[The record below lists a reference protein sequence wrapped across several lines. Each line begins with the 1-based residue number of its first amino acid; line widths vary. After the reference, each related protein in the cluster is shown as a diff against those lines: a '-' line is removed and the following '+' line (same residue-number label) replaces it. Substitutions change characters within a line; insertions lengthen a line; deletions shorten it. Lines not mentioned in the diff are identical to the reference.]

1 VPVPV
6 DEFTEARHLKLISRG
21 PASRHTRTADMT
33 AAPSGYTASALGTQ
47 DGAQNG
53 DVLIVGGDGSADVYD
68 PSIATFTS
76 VGSFHPAFPG
86 NTSSRTAS
94 LRNDGTVLVAGG
106 DFPRAIYRLVGR
118 MPFIACLYPRIPRRG
133 GVVCAR
139 E

>member
-1 VPVPV
+1 
-6 DEFTEARHLKLISRG
+6 
-21 PASRHTRTADMT
+21 MT
-33 AAPSGYTASALGTQ
+33 AARSGYTASALGTQ
-47 DGAQNG
+47 DGAQNA
-53 DVLIVGGDGSADVYD
+53 DVLIVGGAGSADVYD

-76 VGSFHPAFPG
+76 VGSFYPAFPG
-86 NTSSRTAS
+86 NTAS

-106 DFPRAIYRLVGR
+106 VFPRAIYRLVGR

>member
-1 VPVPV
+1 
-6 DEFTEARHLKLISRG
+6 
-21 PASRHTRTADMT
+21 MT
-33 AAPSGYTASALGTQ
+33 AARSGYTASALGTQ
-47 DGAQNG
+47 DGAQNA
-53 DVLIVGGDGSADVYD
+53 DVLIVGGAGSADVYD

-106 DFPRAIYRLVGR
+106 DFPRAITDLGR
-118 MPFIACLYPRIPRRG
+118 MSFIACLYPRIPRRG